1 MKKEKRKNCYGSIC
15 ILAAFVLWTAAVRT
29 VDVKAIGPQGSMVGF
44 AAVNRYVHSLT
55 GVHMS
60 LYTLTDWLSLIPLG
74 FVMGF
79 ALLGLGQ

>member
-15 ILAAFVLWTAAVRT
+15 ILAAVV
-29 VDVKAIGPQGSMVGF
+29 
-44 AAVNRYVHSLT
+44 T